1 MMRRLLPIALILA
14 VASISALP
22 GQAQTTFQISPDVLQ
37 QINTERAAEPKP
49 EQMSG
54 HELRPTSETASE
66 GVYYRMGESYVG
78 SFVRSTSPATGRL
91 THWVFDQ
98 GVFTRMN
105 GDRYVGTFYFFHHAH
120 MEQRRA
126 ATDMP
131 ESGIYIMTGSLHP
144 KSGGTKQGI
153 YHGEFYENAPVAWV
167 EADAEYMKAFEAYNE
182 YQIDEAKAAIRR
194 ERERQRQMAL
204 QEAQEAEDDSM
215 FGQMLALGLGAAIL
229 GAADI
234 PSADML
240 EIGSAMASDVLS
252 GGETNA
258 LQQMVL
264 SQQSSLAAAA
274 GASASGYTYPGGGDA
289 TAVSTQSDQVTITC
303 PQSGLTSTIPLSYKT
318 QICRSAMIDFAKVYA
333 CNMID
338 DMARVG
344 AACQSAC
351 GHPQCLE

>member
-1 MMRRLLPIALILA
+1 MNRLLGLPLIL
-14 VASISALP
+14 VAALVAALP
-22 GQAQTTFQISPDVLQ
+22 GRAETTFQLSPDALQ
-37 QINTERAAEPKP
+37 QINTERAVEPKP

-54 HELRPTSETASE
+54 HELRPISDSTAE

-98 GVFTRMN
+98 GVFTRVN

-120 MEQRRA
+120 LEQKRA
-126 ATDMP
+126 GSDMP
-131 ESGIYIMTGSLHP
+131 ESGTYIMTGSFHP
-144 KSGGTKQGI
+144 KDGGAKKGI
-153 YHGEFYENAPVAWV
+153 YYGDFYDLVPVSWV
-167 EADAEYMKAFEAYNE
+167 EADEGYMKAFEAYNE
-182 YQIDEAKAAIRR
+182 YQINEAKAAIRR
-194 ERERQRQMAL
+194 ERERQHQLAL

-215 FGQMLALGLGAAIL
+215 FGQMLALGLGAAVL

-240 EIGSAMASDVLS
+240 EIGGAMASDILS
-252 GGETNA
+252 GGETSA

-264 SQQSSLAAAA
+264 GQQSSLAAAA

-289 TAVSTQSDQVTITC
+289 TVVSTLSDQVTITC

-318 QICRSAMIDFAKVYA
+318 QGCRSAMIDFATVYA

-344 AACQSAC
+344 SACQSAC